1 MKARMMAVV
10 AAATVFGLA
19 LPVAAQQNPGGA
31 ATRSTPRASAPVDLT
46 GYWVAFVS
54 EDWRLRMVTP
64 PKGDY
69 TRVPLTAEGRKVAGT
84 WDPAADEA
92 AGNQC
97 KAFGAAAIMRVPGR
111 LHVTWQD
118 DNTLRLDT
126 DAGMQ
131 TRLFRFTTTPLPAEP
146 PGWQGQS
153 AASWEFQAVP
163 RRGDQDLV
171 ATGPRTGAG
180 GALTVVTTNLRSGYL
195 RWNGV
200 PYSENTTVTEHF
212 DLAPHPSGGQVLIVT
227 TVVEDPRFLQRA
239 YVVSSQF
246 KKETDG
252 SRWDPM
258 PCTSKW

>member
-1 MKARMMAVV
+1 MNARALVML
-10 AAATVFGLA
+10 AAALLGLA
-19 LPVAAQQNPGGA
+19 AHAAAQQNPGGA
-31 ATRSTPRASAPVDLT
+31 AARPTPRASAPIDLT

-54 EDWRLRMVTP
+54 EDWRFRMVTP

-69 TRVPLTAEGRKVAGT
+69 TRVPLTPAARKVAAA

-131 TRLFRFTTTPLPAEP
+131 TRVFRFATSPLPAEARS
-146 PGWQGQS
+146 WQGQS
-153 AASWEFQAVP
+153 VARWEFQAVP

-171 ATGPRTGAG
+171 GNGPRAGAG
-180 GALTVVTTNLRSGYL
+180 GSLTVVTTNLRPGYL

-200 PYSENTTVTEHF
+200 PYGENTTVTEHF
-212 DLAPHPSGGQVLIVT
+212 DLAPHPTGGQVLIVT
-227 TVVEDPRFLQRA
+227 TVVDDPQYLQRP

-246 KKETDG
+246 KKEADG
-252 SRWDPM
+252 SRWDPT
-258 PCTSKW
+258 PCTSRW